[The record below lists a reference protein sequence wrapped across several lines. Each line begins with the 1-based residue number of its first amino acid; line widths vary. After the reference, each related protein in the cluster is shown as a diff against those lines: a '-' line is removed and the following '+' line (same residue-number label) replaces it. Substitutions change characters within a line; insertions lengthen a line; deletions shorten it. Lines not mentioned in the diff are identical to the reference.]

1 MDGAQEVGARRCNEL
16 LAYFGKNG
24 MPGTLLEGENIFYL
38 CADGDYLEDQNFFVE
53 VCGDTHVLVTAR
65 VVLSSESLPRAK
77 LLETCN
83 HINEKFNWMK
93 AVIGDEECTSVLF
106 VLQIPTL
113 VTEWEDLSFSLTEV
127 FMRYVDDASGILA
140 EVMLA

>member
-1 MDGAQEVGARRCNEL
+1 
-16 LAYFGKNG
+16 